1 LNLEPISMYLRL
13 IEALDREINAL
24 SNELKKEKASDDA
37 DVNELLTTIPGIGYY
52 SALLIKSEI
61 GEVDR

>member
-1 LNLEPISMYLRL
+1 MYLRL

-24 SNELKKEKASDDA
+24 SNELKEKASDDA
-37 DVNELLTTIPGIGYY
+37 DVKLLTTIPGIGYY